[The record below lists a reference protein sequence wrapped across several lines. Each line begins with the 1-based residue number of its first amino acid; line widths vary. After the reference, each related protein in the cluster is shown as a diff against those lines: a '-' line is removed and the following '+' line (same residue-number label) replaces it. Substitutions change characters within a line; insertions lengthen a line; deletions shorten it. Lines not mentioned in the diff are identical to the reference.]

1 MFSSSNLFSSL
12 FSLDLANNTISDD
25 RVLSYNCTEF
35 GYMANV
41 SCIKNSSSDFHFR
54 LINYMNRTITASQY
68 QQAHHP
74 ELDFNHSLPR
84 IHSEL
89 SIYYAEGYLPNS
101 MMGVPEIY
109 PVISWHENYE
119 NISAWATVANGN
131 RNMIATAAGAHM
143 YQALNQTQ
151 CEVFF
156 NPTVFDIAVS
166 RTNHSITVLP
176 QRSLSARLIDPTGHL
191 PTNVIHSI
199 NLLSRM
205 SLSLYVSVLG
215 ETLSRNV
222 ERMQK
227 QQPHLAKSEA
237 VTTAVAESFTV
248 MIDDILLAYGAS
260 PLPIPLAW

>member
-1 MFSSSNLFSSL
+1 M
-12 FSLDLANNTISDD
+12 ISDD
-25 RVLSYNCTEF
+25 RVLSYNYIKF
-35 GYMANV
+35 GYMTNV

-54 LINYMNRTITASQY
+54 LIDYMNRIITASQY
-68 QQAHHP
+68 QQAHHS

-84 IHSEL
+84 IHFEL
-89 SIYYAEGYLPNS
+89 SIYYAEGYFPNS

-119 NISAWATVANGN
+119 NMSAWVTVANGN
-131 RNMIATAAGAHM
+131 RNMIVIAAGAHM
-143 YQALNQTQ
+143 YQAFNQTQ

-156 NPTVFDIAVS
+156 NLIVFDIAVS
-166 RTNHSITVLP
+166 RTNHSIIVLL
-176 QRSLSARLIDPTGHL
+176 QRSFSARLIDSTGHL
-191 PTNVIHSI
+191 PINVIHSI

-205 SLSLYVSVLG
+205 SSSLYVSVFG

-248 MIDDILLAYGAS
+248 MIDDILFAYGAS
-260 PLPIPLAW
+260 PLSIPLA